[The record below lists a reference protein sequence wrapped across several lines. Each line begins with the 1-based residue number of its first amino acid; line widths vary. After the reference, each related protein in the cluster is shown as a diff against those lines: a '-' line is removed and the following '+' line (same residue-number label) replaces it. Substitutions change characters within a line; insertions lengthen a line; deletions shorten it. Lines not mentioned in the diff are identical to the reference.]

1 MTLNSNQFRNLI
13 TSVLTPAAR
22 ASRNSAPRERA
33 FALASACIS
42 GQTLN
47 ANNTRAQHKTMA
59 CTDSVSDVNN
69 ALHKADDEEAPVI
82 TLEYGPYMN

>member
-1 MTLNSNQFRNLI
+1 MLGI
-13 TSVLTPAAR
+13 A
-22 ASRNSAPRERA
+22 NSAPRERA
-33 FALASACIS
+33 FTLASARIHNV
-42 GQTLN
+42 N

>member
-1 MTLNSNQFRNLI
+1 MTLNSNQFRNSL
-13 TSVLTPAAR
+13 TSVFYTAC
-22 ASRNSAPRERA
+22 ASARNSAPRERA
-33 FALASACIS
+33 FTLASAFPD
-42 GQTLN
+42 N
-47 ANNTRAQHKTMA
+47 AEGEQHTRTAMA